1 MRLRYRKLLQKH
13 HRRTPEMQYHSEL
26 IESGKM
32 RNIQQRETQFL

>member
-13 HRRTPEMQYHSEL
+13 YRTPEMQYHSEL